1 MNRAYKV
8 EINPNNRQRTL
19 LAQSAG
25 CARFAYNWG
34 LNQRIKLYQESK
46 ESMDAVRQH
55 KELCKI
61 KKTEFPWMYNVTKC
75 APQEALRNLDEAFV
89 KFFKGLKNG
98 QKVGFPKFKKKHG
111 SKCSFKVTTGSF
123 YVTKKSIK
131 IPKIPGEI
139 RIKNRQT
146 GINKPEDY
154 IPTKG
159 IKILSFTISKEAGK
173 WFCSVS
179 CEVPDISHEESPLET
194 LGLDVGIKEL
204 GTVSDGRVYHNPKAL
219 NKLERTLNRK
229 QRERCRRKKG
239 SNNRLR
245 TIKRL
250 QRIHYRIS
258 CVRKDAI
265 HKMTSDLV
273 KTKPVRLVIEDLSV
287 KNMLKNHRLSK
298 ALADA
303 SFGEIRRQLE
313 YKAKWYGSEIVIA
326 DKFYPSSKTCSG
338 CGLIKDDLKLSDRTY
353 LCECGLELDRDL
365 NAAINLQRYGEFPRS
380 LLKQKA
386 RGKES
391 LQTMPDGMVG
401 APLRSEKETSDLSL
415 GGRFV

>member
-1 MNRAYKV
+1 
-8 EINPNNRQRTL
+8 
-19 LAQSAG
+19 
-25 CARFAYNWG
+25 
-34 LNQRIKLYQESK
+34 
-46 ESMDAVRQH
+46 
-55 KELCKI
+55 
-61 KKTEFPWMYNVTKC
+61 
-75 APQEALRNLDEAFV
+75 
-89 KFFKGLKNG
+89 
-98 QKVGFPKFKKKHG
+98 
-111 SKCSFKVTTGSF
+111 
-123 YVTKKSIK
+123 
-131 IPKIPGEI
+131 
-139 RIKNRQT
+139 
-146 GINKPEDY
+146 
-154 IPTKG
+154 
-159 IKILSFTISKEAGK
+159 
-173 WFCSVS
+173 
-179 CEVPDISHEESPLET
+179 
-194 LGLDVGIKEL
+194 
-204 GTVSDGRVYHNPKAL
+204 
-219 NKLERTLNRK
+219 
-229 QRERCRRKKG
+229 
-239 SNNRLR
+239 
-245 TIKRL
+245 
-250 QRIHYRIS
+250 
-258 CVRKDAI
+258 
-265 HKMTSDLV
+265 MTSDLV